1 MNFKTLVL
9 GASLKEDRYS
19 NKAIK
24 SLVNHDIETVA
35 YGLRKGTVANVHI
48 ETEKILFEN
57 IHSITLYLN
66 SKRQVEY
73 YDYILSVN
81 PERVIFNPGTENDE
95 LIEILKK
102 NNISYEIACTL
113 VMLSIGNYKEDY
125 R

>member
-35 YGLRKGTVANVHI
+35 YGLRKGTVANVRI
-48 ETEKILFEN
+48 ETEKIAFEN

-66 SKRQVEY
+66 SKRRVEY
-73 YDYILSVN
+73 HDYILSIN
-81 PERVIFNPGTENDE
+81 HN
-95 LIEILKK
+95 
-102 NNISYEIACTL
+102 
-113 VMLSIGNYKEDY
+113 
-125 R
+125 